1 MYGQLVRVIWEC
13 KRFLNWLV
21 SIRNWP
27 KLFATRYKINKYKV
41 LHIVLYASYAYK
53 NKNRTMSSQSFH
65 LNCPAADLFC
75 RFRNLKNKEGVYWG
89 LLYNFFFRK
98 RLNPAHYCCNFAF
111 LIGYKRKYPIKSS
124 IYLELL
130 CQWRHIGVKFS

>member
-53 NKNRTMSSQSFH
+53 NKNRTMSFQSFQ

-75 RFRNLKNKEGVYWG
+75 RFRNLKNKEGFIGVFSTT
-89 LLYNFFFRK
+89 FFFRK

-111 LIGYKRKYPIKSS
+111 FNRVQKKVPYWIQYILRTPMSM
-124 IYLELL
+124 EAH
-130 CQWRHIGVKFS
+130 WR